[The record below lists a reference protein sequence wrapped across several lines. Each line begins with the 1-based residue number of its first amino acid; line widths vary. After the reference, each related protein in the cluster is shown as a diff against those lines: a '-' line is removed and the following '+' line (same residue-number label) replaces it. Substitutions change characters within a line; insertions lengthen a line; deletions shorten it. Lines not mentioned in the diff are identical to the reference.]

1 MAANSEDFLYKEVL
15 SALAQ
20 QNGQQN
26 PWDVIDNISRS
37 MGGGSEYSRFGDFFY
52 GLNRLPNLAPLPT
65 HQELQGLV
73 LFTRPNLNLSY
84 DNISYMREMTHLLTQ
99 EPQSYQYAV
108 RMMLD
113 TTTHR
118 ATMNKSPL
126 VDPYMPYMTLL
137 SNSIVTMSPPPD
149 MGLNMYSSPEGVMK
163 EAWIMNDSIAEYHG
177 RYDLTATFNNVKGG
191 AVPMAFHAWLKYM
204 GMIRIGPAVPHPESR
219 RKDVMDYFT
228 RIERLKLDASGRYVE
243 QWFHT
248 GASVPTNISIGAA
261 FGFNRE
267 EGMEM
272 ENKQFSVQFASV
284 GAVYNDPIQ
293 LMEFNLRMES
303 FNKKMATRGLHY
315 VKIPHGLNAATNY
328 YGYPYINLATYELEW
343 WIEKELLDKLTKG
356 L

>member
-1 MAANSEDFLYKEVL
+1 MASNTEDFLYNEVM

-26 PWDVIDNISRS
+26 PWDVVDNISRS

-52 GLNRLPNLAPLPT
+52 GLNRLPNLAPLPI
-65 HQELQGLV
+65 HQEMQGLV

-84 DNISYMREMTHLLTQ
+84 DNISYMREMTHLLVQ

-137 SNSIVTMSPPPD
+137 SNSLMTLSPPPD
-149 MGLNMYSSPEGVMK
+149 MGINIYASPEGVMK
-163 EAWIMNDSIAEYHG
+163 EAWIMNDSIAEYNG
-177 RYDLTATFNNVKGG
+177 RYDLTATFTNVKGG
-191 AVPMAFHAWLKYM
+191 AVPMTFHAWLKYM
-204 GMIRIGPAVPHPESR
+204 GMIRVGPAVPHPESR
-219 RKDVMDYFT
+219 RKDCMDYFT
-228 RIERLKLDASGRYVE
+228 RIERLKLDASGRFVE

-261 FGFNRE
+261 FGYNRE
-267 EGMEM
+267 ENLEA